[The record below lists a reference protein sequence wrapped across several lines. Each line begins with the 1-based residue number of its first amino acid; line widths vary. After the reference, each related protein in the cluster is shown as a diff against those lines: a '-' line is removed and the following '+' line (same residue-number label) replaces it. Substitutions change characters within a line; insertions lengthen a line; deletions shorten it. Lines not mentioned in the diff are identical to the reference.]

1 MYPEAQQ
8 GGEAPAGKS
17 RIRRAL
23 DLISTLI
30 SASHSIRPFAVKWQ
44 LIRNKLEELLSSLS
58 AVENCDDYSG
68 ENSQLFA
75 AVNAISGTLES
86 CLDLASR
93 CADLSYGGKLQTQ
106 SDLDIVSAKLDGH
119 IKNLAEIYARGLL
132 SQGYA
137 IVVSKPGL
145 SASRDDM
152 KFYISDLLS
161 RLKIGCKEMKKQA
174 LIAFNEVI
182 QEDDRYVKVAIEIDN
197 FVGVLVNF
205 LDFHEDDIIQEEAS
219 KAVSV
224 IAGFQAYRGVLI
236 RIGIIGPLIRALE
249 SGSDLSKEYATRCL
263 QKVTENSDNAWSV
276 SAQGGVTVLLKMC
289 SNSDCRG
296 ELVALAC
303 GVLRNLVG
311 VEEIKR
317 FMVEEGAIPSFIK
330 LVRLKDE
337 VTQIC
342 AIEFLQCVASGDE
355 STRQMVIREGGVGAL
370 VNVLDPK
377 SLFSSKTREV
387 ALRGIMNLCSS
398 SASFVTVLLS
408 YGFVDHVLY
417 FLRYGEGSIQEVAL
431 KAAFWLCGTSE
442 ESKKA
447 IGDAGVMPELVRFL
461 DSESYEVRE
470 MAAETLSSLVV
481 VPGNR
486 KRFVQNDQ
494 NVVLLLQMLDPQEAR
509 FGNKKLLLSILLP
522 LTSCNTARKKIVNSG
537 YLNHIEK
544 LAEADVSDAKK
555 IVRKLSTSRFKNILS
570 GIWHS

>member
-1 MYPEAQQ
+1 MYPEAQKD
-8 GGEAPAGKS
+8 EESPAGKP
-17 RIRRAL
+17 RIRLAL

-30 SASHSIRPFAVKWQ
+30 SVSHSIRVFAVKWQ

-58 AVENCDDYSG
+58 AVENCDDSS
-68 ENSQLFA
+68 ENSELLGS
-75 AVNAISGTLES
+75 VKAITATLES
-86 CLDLASR
+86 CLDLASC
-93 CADLSYGGKLQTQ
+93 CADLSYGGKLRTQ

-152 KFYISDLLS
+152 KFYINDLLS
-161 RLKIGCKEMKKQA
+161 RLKIGGKDMKKQA
-174 LIAFNEVI
+174 LVAFNEVI

-197 FVGVLVNF
+197 FVAVLVNF
-205 LDFHEDDIIQEEAS
+205 LDFNEDDIQEEAS

-236 RIGIIGPLIRALE
+236 TSGIIGPLIRALE
-249 SGSDLSKEYATRCL
+249 CGSELSKEYATRCL

-289 SNSDCRG
+289 SNSDFSG

-303 GVLRNLVG
+303 GVLKNLVG

-317 FMVEEGAIPSFIK
+317 FMIEEGAVPVFIN
-330 LVRLKDE
+330 LVRFKDE
-337 VTQIC
+337 VTQIS
-342 AIEFLQCVASGDE
+342 AIDFLQCMASGDE
-355 STRQMVIREGGVGAL
+355 STRQIIIREGGVRAL

-377 SLFSSKTREV
+377 SSFSSKTREV
-387 ALRGIMNLCSS
+387 ALRGIMNLCFS
-398 SASFVTVLLS
+398 SANLVIILLN
-408 YGFVDHVLY
+408 YGFMDHILY
-417 FLRYGEGSIQEVAL
+417 FIRYGEGSIQELAL

-442 ESKKA
+442 EARKA
-447 IGDAGVMPELVRFL
+447 MGDAGIMPELVKFF
-461 DSESYEVRE
+461 DSTSYEVRE
-470 MAAETLSSLVV
+470 MAAETLSSMVV

-494 NVVLLLQMLDPQEAR
+494 NIVLLLQMLDPQEAS
-509 FGNKKLLLSILLP
+509 FGNKKLLLSILLS

-537 YLNHIEK
+537 YLKNIEK